1 MQRKMMAL
9 LLTLALLLSGTG
21 SSFAQDV
28 TPAAPNAEA
37 AAQSVYLPLVQTNQQ
52 TTTVAT
58 DSPAADEVTV
68 TEESADGGEVSGSG
82 DRSKQCGNSRGGER
96 WGNRHGALEVVGL
109 TANQRLICFDEK
121 NPRSFDAIGSI
132 SGLTTDT
139 NLVGIDFRPAT
150 GELYGLGNAG
160 GLYTL
165 NLANAKATLRAR
177 LNVALSGSAFGVD
190 FNPTVDRLRI
200 ISDDGQNLRVNVD
213 DGITLV
219 DGTLAYTP
227 GTPAPGIAGAAYTNN
242 DTDANTATTLYD
254 LDATLDQVVIQSPA
268 NSGQLAATG
277 KLTVDATT
285 AIGFDIYSTVRDGTT
300 EDVRALAS
308 LAVNGQTNF
317 YRISLFTGKATAIG
331 TFRTQHQVIGI
342 AIPLNQR

>member
-1 MQRKMMAL
+1 MVRKLMAL
-9 LLTLALLLSGTG
+9 LLTLALLLSGIG
-21 SSFAQDV
+21 SSFAQDA
-28 TPAAPNAEA
+28 TPAAPNADA
-37 AAQSVYLPLVQTNQQ
+37 AAQSIYLPLVQTNQQ
-52 TTTVAT
+52 TTTITTNTPAT
-58 DSPAADEVTV
+58 DELTGSEEGADTGEAA
-68 TEESADGGEVSGSG
+68 GSG

-139 NLVGIDFRPAT
+139 GLVGIDFRPAT
-150 GELYGLGNAG
+150 GELYGIGNAG
-160 GLYTL
+160 GIYTL
-165 NLANAKATLRAR
+165 SLANAKATLRAR
-177 LNVALSGSAFGVD
+177 LNVALTGSSFGVD
-190 FNPTVDRLRI
+190 FNPTVDRLRM

-213 DGITLV
+213 DGVALV
-219 DGTLAYTP
+219 DGTLAYTA
-227 GTPAPGIAGAAYTNN
+227 GTPAAGIAGAAYTNN
-242 DTDANTATTLYD
+242 DTDANTATTLFD

-277 KLTVDATT
+277 KLTVDAAT
-285 AIGFDIYSTVRDGTT
+285 AVGFDIYSTVRNGTT

-308 LAVNGQTNF
+308 LLVDGKTHF
-317 YRISLFTGKATAIG
+317 YRIGLVTGKASAIG